1 MVDKKLKYVE
11 KIGRRKESTARVRI
25 YLNEDLAI
33 INNKKANEYFP
44 EVALETATEVL
55 RLTGYDKKCGYS
67 AVVSGGGTMGQAEA
81 IRLGLARAIVSIDE
95 NQKKI
100 LKEKGFLTRDPRVV
114 ERKKY
119 YLRKARRA
127 PQFSKR

>member
-11 KIGRRKESTARVRI
+11 KIGRRKEATARVRI
-25 YLNEDLAI
+25 YLNEDVAVV
-33 INNKKANEYFP
+33 NNKKPNEYFTQD
-44 EVALETATEVL
+44 ALERATEVL

-67 AVVSGGGTMGQAEA
+67 VVVNGGGMMGQAEA
-81 IRLGLARAIVSIDE
+81 VRLGLARAILSVDE
-95 NQKKI
+95 SQKKL
-100 LKEKGFLTRDPRVV
+100 LKEHGFLTRDPRVV

-127 PQFSKR
+127 PQYSKR

>member
-1 MVDKKLKYVE
+1 MVDKKLKYIE

-25 YLNEDLAI
+25 YLNEDLAV
-33 INNKKANEYFP
+33 INNKKANEYFSQ
-44 EVALETATEVL
+44 VALETATEVL
-55 RLTGYDKKCGYS
+55 RLTGYDKKCGFS
-67 AVVSGGGTMGQAEA
+67 VVVSGGGAMGQAEA

-95 NQKKI
+95 NQKKL
-100 LKEKGFLTRDPRVV
+100 LKERGFLTRDPRVV